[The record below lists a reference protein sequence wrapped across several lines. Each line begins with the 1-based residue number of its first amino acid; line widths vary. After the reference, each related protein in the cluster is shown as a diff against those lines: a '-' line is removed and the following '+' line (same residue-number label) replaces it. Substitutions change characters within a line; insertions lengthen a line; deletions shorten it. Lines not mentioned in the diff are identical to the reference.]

1 MATIKE
7 ISSADI
13 KTSKS
18 ALNQLVDIIQEDVS
32 GSVSRRSYQV
42 FVTGSGPTSV
52 TASLFQTV
60 YDQDYT
66 LQTANPM
73 FDLTVGLWYSGST
86 VQNIKIG
93 EDTAGKL
100 LFPSSSIQMREKID
114 VYRQHAGKLLGDASQ
129 AFYSPF
135 QVSTDPTTTSAD
147 RIDNALFL
155 NFKRLFARD
164 KIKRETFAMRFY
176 TTGVIDG
183 TPNAN
188 RSTAEAAITL
198 AETTYTGSN
207 LFRTSTSGSAI
218 FTDVGAASSKRTTFG
233 GEVGEIVDAGN
244 TARKVGLMF
253 YDAGTAVLDLSKLM
267 WGEQHVSG
275 VISSVAGN
283 PGSSGDPDD
292 LTAYASLATN
302 ETVIGSSQGGTKIN
316 TSYGSNASARF
327 IPDFLTSGS
336 IDDIVDHI
344 SAARFSSG
352 SNTAVT
358 FQNVTNIN
366 STLLFCRATAD
377 EFNYSSNPTFVDGDG
392 RIVVI
397 DQGQEDTQRAFS
409 FITTVGMYDAND
421 NLLAVAKL
429 SRPIEK
435 NDEKDL
441 TIRIR
446 LDF

>member
-1 MATIKE
+1 MATFKE
-7 ISSADI
+7 ISAADV

-18 ALNQLVDIIQEDVS
+18 ALNQLVDMIQEDVS
-32 GSVSRRSYQV
+32 GSATRRAYQV
-42 FVTGSGPTSV
+42 FVTGSGTTSV

-73 FDLTVGLWYSGST
+73 FDMTVGLWYSGST
-86 VQNIKIG
+86 VQNIKVG
-93 EDTAGKL
+93 EDTVGKL
-100 LFPSSSIQMREKID
+100 LFPSSSLQMREKVD
-114 VYRQHAGKLLGDASQ
+114 LYRQHAAKLLGDADQ

-135 QVSTDPTTTSAD
+135 QVSTDPTTTSTD

-155 NFKRLFARD
+155 DFKRLFARD

-183 TPNAN
+183 APNAN
-188 RSTAEAAITL
+188 RSTAEAAISQATS
-198 AETTYTGSN
+198 AYTGSN

-233 GEVGEIVDAGN
+233 GEVGEIVDSSN
-244 TARKVGLMF
+244 TSRKVGLIF
-253 YDAGTAVLDLSKLM
+253 YDAGTAVLDLSKIM
-267 WGEQHVSG
+267 WGDQHVSG
-275 VISSVAGN
+275 AISSVIGN
-283 PGSSGDPDD
+283 PSISGI
-292 LTAYASLATN
+292 ATN
-302 ETVIGSSQGGTKIN
+302 ETIIGSGSTLS
-316 TSYGSNASARF
+316 TAYGSNPGARF
-327 IPDFLTSGS
+327 IPDLLTSGS
-336 IDDIVDHI
+336 IDDIVDHLA
-344 SAARFSSG
+344 SCRFSSG

-377 EFNYSSNPTFVDGDG
+377 EFNYSSNPTYVDSDG
-392 RIVVI
+392 RIIVV
-397 DQGQEDTQRAFS
+397 DEGQEDTQRAFS
-409 FITTVGMYDAND
+409 FVTTVGMYDAND

-441 TIRIR
+441 TVRVR

>member
-1 MATIKE
+1 MATFKE
-7 ISSADI
+7 ISAADV

-32 GSVSRRSYQV
+32 GSATRRAYQV
-42 FVTGSGPTSV
+42 FVTGSGATSV

-73 FDLTVGLWYSGST
+73 FDMTVGLWYSGST
-86 VQNIKIG
+86 VQTIKTG

-100 LFPSSSIQMREKID
+100 LFPSSSMQMREKID
-114 VYRQHAGKLLGDASQ
+114 IYRQYAGKLLGNANQ

-135 QVSTDPTTTSAD
+135 NVATDPTTTSAD

-164 KIKRETFAMRFY
+164 KVKRETFAMRFFV
-176 TTGVIDG
+176 TGDLDG
-183 TPNAN
+183 SHPGAK
-188 RSTAEAAITL
+188 SVEESSIVCAF
-198 AETTYTGSN
+198 TGSN
-207 LFRTSTSGSAI
+207 LFRTTTSGSAI

-233 GEVGEIVDAGN
+233 GEVGEIVNASN
-244 TARKVGLMF
+244 TSQKVGLMF
-253 YDAGTAVLDLSKLM
+253 YDAGTAVLDLSKIM
-267 WGEQHVSG
+267 WGTQHVSG
-275 VISSVAGN
+275 AISSVVGN
-283 PGSSGDPDD
+283 QGG
-292 LTAYASLATN
+292 LGLANN
-302 ETVIGSSQGGTKIN
+302 ETMIGANGTLNAQQIADTNTLIN
-316 TSYGSNASARF
+316 SYGSNTYARF

-336 IDDIVDHI
+336 IDDIVDHLA
-344 SAARFSSG
+344 SCRFSSG
-352 SNTAVT
+352 SNTAST

-377 EFNYSSNPTFVDGDG
+377 EFNYSSNPTFVDADG

-397 DQGQEDTQRAFS
+397 DNGQEDTQRAFS

-441 TIRIR
+441 TVRIR

>member
-1 MATIKE
+1 MATFKE
-7 ISSADI
+7 ISAADV

-32 GSVSRRSYQV
+32 GSATRRAYQV
-42 FVTGSGPTSV
+42 FVTGSGTTSV

-73 FDLTVGLWYSGST
+73 FDMTVGLWYSGST
-86 VQNIKIG
+86 VQTIKTG

-100 LFPSSSIQMREKID
+100 LFPSSSMQMREKVDI
-114 VYRQHAGKLLGDASQ
+114 YRQYAGKLLGNANQ

-135 QVSTDPTTTSAD
+135 NVATDPTATPAD

-164 KIKRETFAMRFY
+164 KVKRETFAMRFY
-176 TTGVIDG
+176 VTGDLDG
-183 TPNAN
+183 APTENK
-188 RSTAEAAITL
+188 SAEESSIVCL
-198 AETTYTGSN
+198 FTGSN
-207 LFRTSTSGSAI
+207 LFRTTTSGSAI

-233 GEVGEIVDAGN
+233 GEVGEIVDASN
-244 TARKVGLMF
+244 TSQKVGLMF
-253 YDAGTAVLDLSKLM
+253 YDAGTAILDLSKIM
-267 WGEQHVSG
+267 WGAQHVSG
-275 VISSVAGN
+275 TISSVVGN
-283 PGSSGDPDD
+283 PTISG
-292 LTAYASLATN
+292 LATN
-302 ETVIGSSQGGTKIN
+302 ETIIGSGSVLAS
-316 TSYGSNASARF
+316 SYGSNPYAKF

-336 IDDIVDHI
+336 IDDIVDHLA
-344 SAARFSSG
+344 SCRFSSG
-352 SNTAVT
+352 SNTAAT

-377 EFNYSSNPTFVDGDG
+377 EFNYSSNPTFVDTDG

-397 DQGQEDTQRAFS
+397 DNGQEDTQRAFS

-441 TIRIR
+441 TVRIR

>member
-1 MATIKE
+1 MATFKE
-7 ISSADI
+7 ISSADV

-32 GSVSRRSYQV
+32 GSATRRSYQV
-42 FVTGSGPTSV
+42 FVTGSGATSV

-73 FDLTVGLWYSGST
+73 FDMTVGLWYSGTT
-86 VQNIKIG
+86 VQTIKTG

-100 LFPSSSIQMREKID
+100 LFPSSSMQMREKVDI
-114 VYRQHAGKLLGDASQ
+114 YRQYAGKLLGNASQ

-135 QVSTDPTTTSAD
+135 QVSTDPTLTSAD

-164 KIKRETFAMRFY
+164 KVKRETFAMRFFV
-176 TTGVIDG
+176 TGDLDG
-183 TPNAN
+183 APTAN
-188 RSTAEAAITL
+188 KTSAESSIVSA
-198 AETTYTGSN
+198 YTGSN
-207 LFRTSTSGSAI
+207 LFRTTTSGSAI
-218 FTDVGAASSKRTTFG
+218 FTDVGAASSKRSTFG
-233 GEVGEIVDAGN
+233 GEVGEIVNASN
-244 TARKVGLMF
+244 TSQKVGLMF
-253 YDAGTAVLDLSKLM
+253 YDAGTAVLDLSKIIF
-267 WGEQHVSG
+267 GDQHVSG
-275 VISSVAGN
+275 AISSVIGN
-283 PGSSGDPDD
+283 PSISG
-292 LTAYASLATN
+292 LATN
-302 ETVIGSSQGGTKIN
+302 ETIIGSGSVME
-316 TSYGSNASARF
+316 TSYGSNPSAKF

-336 IDDIVDHI
+336 IDDIVDHFA
-344 SAARFSSG
+344 SCRFSSG

-358 FQNVTNIN
+358 FQNITNIN

-377 EFNYSSNPTFVDGDG
+377 EFNYSSNPTYVDSDG

-397 DQGQEDTQRAFS
+397 DAGQEDTQRGFS

-441 TIRIR
+441 TVRIR

>member
-1 MATIKE
+1 MATFKE
-7 ISSADI
+7 ISAADV

-32 GSVSRRSYQV
+32 GSASRRAYQV
-42 FVTGSGPTSV
+42 FVTGSGATSV

-73 FDLTVGLWYSGST
+73 FDMSVGLWYSGST

-100 LFPSSSIQMREKID
+100 LFPSSSMQMREKVD
-114 VYRQHAGKLLGDASQ
+114 VYRQHAAKLLGSANQ

-135 QVSTDPTTTSAD
+135 QVSTDPTTTSTD

-176 TTGVIDG
+176 TTATLDG
-183 TPNAN
+183 APAAN
-188 RSTAEAAITL
+188 KSSEESGLASAATIT
-198 AETTYTGSN
+198 TGSN
-207 LFRTSTSGSAI
+207 LFRTSISGSAI

-233 GEVGEIVDAGN
+233 GEVGEIVDASN
-244 TARKVGLMF
+244 TSRKVGLIF
-253 YDAGTAVLDLSKLM
+253 YDAGTAVLDLSKIM
-267 WGEQHVSG
+267 WGTQHVSG
-275 VISSVAGN
+275 AISSVAGN
-283 PGSSGDPDD
+283 PTVAG
-292 LTAYASLATN
+292 LATN
-302 ETVIGSSQGGTKIN
+302 ETIIGSGSVLQ
-316 TSYGSNASARF
+316 SAYGSNPAARF

-336 IDDIVDHI
+336 MDDIVDHI
-344 SAARFSSG
+344 ASCRFSSG

-377 EFNYSSNPTFVDGDG
+377 EFNYSSNPTYVDGDG

-397 DQGQEDTQRAFS
+397 DQGQEDTQRGFS

-441 TIRIR
+441 TVRVR

>member
-1 MATIKE
+1 MATFKE
-7 ISSADI
+7 ISAADV

-32 GSVSRRSYQV
+32 GSASRRAYQV
-42 FVTGSGPTSV
+42 FVTGSGATSV

-73 FDLTVGLWYSGST
+73 FDMTVGLWYSGST
-86 VQNIKIG
+86 VQSIKIG

-100 LFPSSSIQMREKID
+100 LFPSSSLQMREKVD
-114 VYRQHAGKLLGDASQ
+114 VYRQHAAKLLGNATQ

-135 QVSTDPTTTSAD
+135 QVSTDPTTTSTD

-155 NFKRLFARD
+155 DFKRLFARD

-176 TTGVIDG
+176 TTGVVDG
-183 TPNAN
+183 ASNN
-188 RSTAEAAITL
+188 YRSSAEAAISKTL
-198 AETTYTGSN
+198 TAYTGSN

-233 GEVGEIVDAGN
+233 GEVGEIVDASN
-244 TARKVGLMF
+244 TSRKVGLMF
-253 YDAGTAVLDLSKLM
+253 YDAGTAVLDLSKIM
-267 WGEQHVSG
+267 WGDQHVSG
-275 VISSVAGN
+275 AISSVVGN
-283 PGSSGDPDD
+283 PTVAGYS
-292 LTAYASLATN
+292 TN
-302 ETVIGSSQGGTKIN
+302 ETTIGASAGDVAWAPT
-316 TSYGSNASARF
+316 YGSNPGARF

-336 IDDIVDHI
+336 IDDIVDHF
-344 SAARFSSG
+344 SSCRFSSG

-377 EFNYSSNPTFVDGDG
+377 EFNYSSNPTYVDSDG
-392 RIVVI
+392 KIVVI
-397 DQGQEDTQRAFS
+397 DDGQEDTQRAFS
-409 FITTVGMYDAND
+409 FVTTVGMYDAND

-441 TIRIR
+441 TVRVR

>member
-1 MATIKE
+1 MATFKE
-7 ISSADI
+7 ISAADV

-32 GSVSRRSYQV
+32 GSATRRAYQV
-42 FVTGSGPTSV
+42 FVTGSGATSV

-73 FDLTVGLWYSGST
+73 FDMTVGLWYSGST
-86 VQNIKIG
+86 VQTIKTG

-100 LFPSSSIQMREKID
+100 LFPSSSMQMREKVDI
-114 VYRQHAGKLLGDASQ
+114 YRQYAGKLLGNATQ

-135 QVSTDPTTTSAD
+135 NVATDPTTTSAD

-164 KIKRETFAMRFY
+164 KVKRETFAMRFY
-176 TTGVIDG
+176 VTGDLDG
-183 TPNAN
+183 APTAN
-188 RSTAEAAITL
+188 KSAGESAIVC
-198 AETTYTGSN
+198 AFTGSN
-207 LFRTSTSGSAI
+207 LFRTTTSGSAI

-233 GEVGEIVDAGN
+233 GEVGEIVNASN
-244 TARKVGLMF
+244 TSQKVGLMF
-253 YDAGTAVLDLSKLM
+253 YDAGTAVLDLSKIM
-267 WGEQHVSG
+267 WGGQHVSG
-275 VISSVAGN
+275 AISSVVGN
-283 PGSSGDPDD
+283 PTISG
-292 LTAYASLATN
+292 LATN
-302 ETVIGSSQGGTKIN
+302 ETIIGSGSTLQTA
-316 TSYGSNASARF
+316 YGSNPAARF

-336 IDDIVDHI
+336 IDDIVDHLA
-344 SAARFSSG
+344 SCRFSSG
-352 SNTAVT
+352 SNTAST

-377 EFNYSSNPTFVDGDG
+377 EFNYSSNPTFVDTDG

-397 DQGQEDTQRAFS
+397 DSGQEDTQRAFS

-441 TIRIR
+441 TVRIR

>member
-1 MATIKE
+1 MATFKE
-7 ISSADI
+7 ISAADV

-18 ALNQLVDIIQEDVS
+18 ALNQLVDMIQEDVS
-32 GSVSRRSYQV
+32 GSATRRAYQV
-42 FVTGSGPTSV
+42 FVTGSGATSV

-73 FDLTVGLWYSGST
+73 FDMTIGLWYSGST
-86 VQNIKIG
+86 VQNIKTG

-100 LFPSSSIQMREKID
+100 LFPSSSMQMREKID
-114 VYRQHAGKLLGDASQ
+114 VYRQHAAKLLGDADQ

-135 QVSTDPTTTSAD
+135 QISTDPSTASSD
-147 RIDNALFL
+147 RINEALFL
-155 NFKRLFARD
+155 DFKRLFARD

-183 TPNAN
+183 APDAN
-188 RSTAEAAITL
+188 RSTAEAAIT
-198 AETTYTGSN
+198 AATTAYTGSN

-233 GEVGEIVDAGN
+233 GEVGEIVDASN
-244 TARKVGLMF
+244 TSRKVGLMF
-253 YDAGTAVLDLSKLM
+253 YDAGTAVLDLSKIM
-267 WGEQHVSG
+267 WGAQHVSG
-275 VISSVAGN
+275 AISSVVGN
-283 PGSSGDPDD
+283 PTIAG
-292 LTAYASLATN
+292 LATN
-302 ETVIGSSQGGTKIN
+302 ETIIGSGSVLQ
-316 TSYGSNASARF
+316 SAYGSNPAARF

-344 SAARFSSG
+344 ASCRFSSG

-358 FQNVTNIN
+358 FQNITNIN

-377 EFNYSSNPTFVDGDG
+377 EFNYSSNPTYVDGDG

-397 DQGQEDTQRAFS
+397 DEGQEDTQRAFS
-409 FITTVGMYDAND
+409 FVTTVGMYDAND
-421 NLLAVAKL
+421 NLLAVAKM

-441 TIRIR
+441 TVRVR

>member
-1 MATIKE
+1 MATFKE
-7 ISSADI
+7 ISAADV

-32 GSVSRRSYQV
+32 GSATRRAYQV
-42 FVTGSGPTSV
+42 FVTGSGTTSV

-73 FDLTVGLWYSGST
+73 FDMTVGLWYSGST
-86 VQNIKIG
+86 VQTIKTG

-100 LFPSSSIQMREKID
+100 LFPSSSMQMREKID
-114 VYRQHAGKLLGDASQ
+114 IYRQYAGKLLGNANQ

-135 QVSTDPTTTSAD
+135 NVATDPTTTSAD

-164 KIKRETFAMRFY
+164 KVKRETFAMRFY
-176 TTGVIDG
+176 VTGDLDG
-183 TPNAN
+183 APTAN
-188 RSTAEAAITL
+188 KSAEESAIVCAL
-198 AETTYTGSN
+198 TGSN
-207 LFRTSTSGSAI
+207 LFRTTTSGSAI

-233 GEVGEIVDAGN
+233 GEVGEIVDASN
-244 TARKVGLMF
+244 TSQKVGLMF
-253 YDAGTAVLDLSKLM
+253 YDAGTAVLDLSKIM
-267 WGEQHVSG
+267 WGGQHVSG
-275 VISSVAGN
+275 AISSVVGN
-283 PGSSGDPDD
+283 PTISG
-292 LTAYASLATN
+292 LATN
-302 ETVIGSSQGGTKIN
+302 ETIIGSGSVLAS
-316 TSYGSNASARF
+316 SYGSNPYARF

-336 IDDIVDHI
+336 IDDIVDHLA
-344 SAARFSSG
+344 SCRFSSG
-352 SNTAVT
+352 SNTAST

-377 EFNYSSNPTFVDGDG
+377 EFNYSSNPTFVDTDG

-397 DQGQEDTQRAFS
+397 DSGQEDTQRAFS

-441 TIRIR
+441 TVRIR

>member
-1 MATIKE
+1 MATFKE
-7 ISSADI
+7 ISAADV

-18 ALNQLVDIIQEDVS
+18 ALNQLVDMIQEDVS
-32 GSVSRRSYQV
+32 GSATRRAYQV
-42 FVTGSGPTSV
+42 FVTGSGATSV

-73 FDLTVGLWYSGST
+73 FDMTVGLWYSGST

-100 LFPSSSIQMREKID
+100 LFPSSSMQMREKVD
-114 VYRQHAGKLLGDASQ
+114 VYRQHAAKLLGDADQ

-135 QVSTDPTTTSAD
+135 QVSTDPTTTTSD
-147 RIDNALFL
+147 RINEALFL
-155 NFKRLFARD
+155 DIKRLFARD

-183 TPNAN
+183 APDAN
-188 RSTAEAAITL
+188 RSTEEAAITRT
-198 AETTYTGSN
+198 ATAYTGSN

-233 GEVGEIVDAGN
+233 GEVGEIVDASN
-244 TARKVGLMF
+244 TARKVGLIF
-253 YDAGTAVLDLSKLM
+253 YDAGTAVLDLSKIM
-267 WGEQHVSG
+267 WGNQHVSG
-275 VISSVAGN
+275 AISSVVGN
-283 PGSSGDPDD
+283 PSISG
-292 LTAYASLATN
+292 LSTN
-302 ETVIGSSQGGTKIN
+302 ETIIGSGSALQTA
-316 TSYGSNASARF
+316 YGSNPGARF

-336 IDDIVDHI
+336 IDDIVDHLA
-344 SAARFSSG
+344 SCRFSSG
-352 SNTAVT
+352 SNTALT
-358 FQNVTNIN
+358 FQNITNIN

-377 EFNYSSNPTFVDGDG
+377 EFNYSSNPTYVDGDG
-392 RIVVI
+392 RIIVI
-397 DQGQEDTQRAFS
+397 DEGQEDTQRAFS
-409 FITTVGMYDAND
+409 FVTTVGMYDAND
-421 NLLAVAKL
+421 NLLAVAKM

-441 TIRIR
+441 TVRVR

>member
-1 MATIKE
+1 MATFKE
-7 ISSADI
+7 ISAADV

-32 GSVSRRSYQV
+32 GSASRRAYQV
-42 FVTGSGPTSV
+42 FVTGSGVTSV

-60 YDQDYT
+60 YDQDFT

-73 FDLTVGLWYSGST
+73 FDATVGLWYSGST
-86 VQNIKIG
+86 VQNIKTG

-100 LFPSSSIQMREKID
+100 LFPTSSLQMREKVDI
-114 VYRQHAGKLLGDASQ
+114 YRQHAAKLLGNATQ

-135 QVSTDPTTTSAD
+135 QVSTDPTTASTD

-155 NFKRLFARD
+155 DFRRLFARD

-176 TTGVIDG
+176 TTGVVDG
-183 TPNAN
+183 ASNSY
-188 RSTAEAAITL
+188 RSSAEAAISKTL
-198 AETTYTGSN
+198 TAYTGSN

-233 GEVGEIVDAGN
+233 GEVGEIVDASN
-244 TARKVGLMF
+244 TSRKVGLMF
-253 YDAGTAVLDLSKLM
+253 YDSGTAVLDLSKIM
-267 WGEQHVSG
+267 WGDQHVSG
-275 VISSVAGN
+275 TISSVIGN
-283 PGSSGDPDD
+283 PTVTGYS
-292 LTAYASLATN
+292 TN
-302 ETVIGSSQGGTKIN
+302 ETTIGASAGDVAWAPT
-316 TSYGSNASARF
+316 YGSNPGARF

-336 IDDIVDHI
+336 MDDIIDHI
-344 SAARFSSG
+344 ASCRFSSG

-377 EFNYSSNPTFVDGDG
+377 EFNYSSNPTYVDSDG
-392 RIVVI
+392 KIVVI
-397 DQGQEDTQRAFS
+397 DDGQEDTQRSFS
-409 FITTVGMYDAND
+409 FVTTVGMYDAND

-441 TIRIR
+441 TVRVR

>member
-1 MATIKE
+1 MATYKE
-7 ISSADI
+7 ISPGDV

-18 ALNQLVDIIQEDVS
+18 ALNQLVDMIQEDVS
-32 GSVSRRSYQV
+32 GSATRRAYQV
-42 FVTGSGPTSV
+42 FVTGSGATSV

-66 LQTANPM
+66 LQTANAM
-73 FDLTVGLWYSGST
+73 FDMTVGLWYSGST
-86 VQNIKIG
+86 VQNVKIG

-100 LFPSSSIQMREKID
+100 LFPSSSLQMREKID
-114 VYRQHAGKLLGDASQ
+114 VYRQHAAKLLGDATQ

-135 QVSTDPTTTSAD
+135 NVATDPTTLSTD

-176 TTGVIDG
+176 VTGDLDG
-183 TPNAN
+183 APDANKSSAESAIVNAF
-188 RSTAEAAITL
+188 
-198 AETTYTGSN
+198 TGSN
-207 LFRTSTSGSAI
+207 LFRTTTSGSAI

-233 GEVGEIVDAGN
+233 GEVGEIVDASN
-244 TARKVGLMF
+244 TSRKVGLMF
-253 YDAGTAVLDLSKLM
+253 YDAGTAVLDLSKIM
-267 WGEQHVSG
+267 WGDQHVSG
-275 VISSVAGN
+275 AISSVVGN
-283 PGSSGDPDD
+283 PGSLGI
-292 LTAYASLATN
+292 ATN
-302 ETVIGSSQGGTKIN
+302 ETIIGSGSVLQS
-316 TSYGSNASARF
+316 SYGSNPAARF

-336 IDDIVDHI
+336 IDDIVDHLA
-344 SAARFSSG
+344 SCRFSSG

-377 EFNYSSNPTFVDGDG
+377 EFNYSSNPTYVDADG
-392 RIVVI
+392 RIIVI
-397 DQGQEDTQRAFS
+397 DEGQEDTQRAFS
-409 FITTVGMYDAND
+409 FITTVGLYDASD

-441 TIRIR
+441 TVRIR

>member
-1 MATIKE
+1 M
-7 ISSADI
+7 
-13 KTSKS
+13 
-18 ALNQLVDIIQEDVS
+18 
-32 GSVSRRSYQV
+32 
-42 FVTGSGPTSV
+42 TGSRAKSL

-60 YDQDYT
+60 YDKDYT

-73 FDLTVGLWYSGST
+73 FDMTVGLWYSGTT
-86 VQNIKIG
+86 VQTIKTG

-100 LFPSSSIQMREKID
+100 LFPSSSMQMREKVDI
-114 VYRQHAGKLLGDASQ
+114 YRQYAGKLLGNASQ

-135 QVSTDPTTTSAD
+135 QISTDPTLTSAD

-164 KIKRETFAMRFY
+164 KVKRETFAMRFFV
-176 TTGVIDG
+176 TGVLDG
-183 TPNAN
+183 APTAN
-188 RSTAEAAITL
+188 KTSAESSIVSA
-198 AETTYTGSN
+198 YTGSN
-207 LFRTSTSGSAI
+207 LFRTTTSGSAI
-218 FTDVGAASSKRTTFG
+218 FTDVGAASSKRSTFG
-233 GEVGEIVDAGN
+233 GEVGEIVNASN
-244 TARKVGLMF
+244 TSQKVGLMF
-253 YDAGTAVLDLSKLM
+253 YDAGTAVLDLSKIIF
-267 WGEQHVSG
+267 GGQHVSG
-275 VISSVAGN
+275 AISSVVGN
-283 PGSSGDPDD
+283 PSISG
-292 LTAYASLATN
+292 LSTN
-302 ETVIGSSQGGTKIN
+302 ETIIGSGSTMA
-316 TSYGSNASARF
+316 TSYGSNPSAKF

-336 IDDIVDHI
+336 IDDIVDHLA
-344 SAARFSSG
+344 SCRFSSG

-358 FQNVTNIN
+358 FQNITNIN

-377 EFNYSSNPTFVDGDG
+377 EFNYSSNPTYVDSDG

-397 DQGQEDTQRAFS
+397 DAGQEDTQRGFS

-441 TIRIR
+441 TVRIR

>member
-1 MATIKE
+1 MATFKE
-7 ISSADI
+7 ISSADV

-32 GSVSRRSYQV
+32 GSASRRSYQV
-42 FVTGSGPTSV
+42 FVTGSGATSV

-73 FDLTVGLWYSGST
+73 FDISVGLWYSGST
-86 VQNIKIG
+86 VQNIKAG
-93 EDTAGKL
+93 EDTTGKL
-100 LFPSSSIQMREKID
+100 LFPSSSMQMREKID

-164 KIKRETFAMRFY
+164 KIKRETFAMRFFV
-176 TTGVIDG
+176 TGDLDG
-183 TPNAN
+183 APTAN
-188 RSTAEAAITL
+188 KSSAESSIVCA
-198 AETTYTGSN
+198 YTGSN
-207 LFRTSTSGSAI
+207 LFRTTTSGSAI

-233 GEVGEIVDAGN
+233 GEVGEIVNASN
-244 TARKVGLMF
+244 TSQKVGLMF
-253 YDAGTAVLDLSKLM
+253 YDAGTAVLDLSKIIF
-267 WGEQHVSG
+267 GDQHVSG
-275 VISSVAGN
+275 AISSVIGN
-283 PGSSGDPDD
+283 PSISG
-292 LTAYASLATN
+292 LSTN
-302 ETVIGSSQGGTKIN
+302 ETIIGSGSTMA
-316 TSYGSNASARF
+316 TAYGSNPSARF

-336 IDDIVDHI
+336 IDVIIDHLA
-344 SAARFSSG
+344 SCRFSSG
-352 SNTAVT
+352 SNTATT
-358 FQNVTNIN
+358 FQNITNIN

-377 EFNYSSNPTFVDGDG
+377 EFNYSSNPTYVDGDG
-392 RIVVI
+392 RIVVV

-441 TIRIR
+441 TVRIR

>member
-1 MATIKE
+1 MATFKE
-7 ISSADI
+7 ISAADV

-18 ALNQLVDIIQEDVS
+18 ALNQLVDMIQEDVS
-32 GSVSRRSYQV
+32 GSATRRAYQV
-42 FVTGSGPTSV
+42 FVTGSGATSV

-73 FDLTVGLWYSGST
+73 FDMTVGLWYSGST

-114 VYRQHAGKLLGDASQ
+114 VYRQHAAKLLGDADQ

-135 QVSTDPTTTSAD
+135 QVSTDPTLTSAD
-147 RIDNALFL
+147 RINEALFL

-164 KIKRETFAMRFY
+164 KVKRETFAMRFY
-176 TTGVIDG
+176 TTGDLSG
-183 TPNAN
+183 APTAN
-188 RSTAEAAITL
+188 KSAAEASISCA
-198 AETTYTGSN
+198 YTGSN
-207 LFRTSTSGSAI
+207 MFGTTTSGSAI

-233 GEVGEIVDAGN
+233 GEVGEIVDASN
-244 TARKVGLMF
+244 TSHKVGLMF
-253 YDAGTAVLDLSKLM
+253 YDAGTAVLDLSKIM
-267 WGEQHVSG
+267 WGGQHVSG
-275 VISSVAGN
+275 AISSVVGN
-283 PGSSGDPDD
+283 PGGA
-292 LTAYASLATN
+292 AYSALATN
-302 ETVIGSSQGGTKIN
+302 ETVIGSSQGTTTIN
-316 TSYGSNASARF
+316 TNYGSNASARF

-336 IDDIVDHI
+336 IDDIVDHLA
-344 SAARFSSG
+344 SCRFSSG

-377 EFNYSSNPTFVDGDG
+377 EFNYSSNPTYVDSDG
-392 RIVVI
+392 RIIVI
-397 DQGQEDTQRAFS
+397 DEGQEDTQRGFS
-409 FITTVGMYDAND
+409 FITTVGLYDAND

-441 TIRIR
+441 TVRVR

>member
-1 MATIKE
+1 MATFKE
-7 ISSADI
+7 ISAADV

-32 GSVSRRSYQV
+32 GSASRRAYQV
-42 FVTGSGPTSV
+42 FVTGSGATSV

-73 FDLTVGLWYSGST
+73 FDMSVGLWYSGST
-86 VQNIKIG
+86 VQTIKTG

-100 LFPSSSIQMREKID
+100 LFPSSSLQMREKVD
-114 VYRQHAGKLLGDASQ
+114 VYRQHAAKLLGAADQ
-129 AFYSPF
+129 AFYAPF
-135 QVSTDPTTTSAD
+135 QVSTDPTATSAD

-176 TTGVIDG
+176 TTGVVDG
-183 TPNAN
+183 APNSN
-188 RSTAEAAITL
+188 KSSAEAGITS
-198 AETTYTGSN
+198 AFTGSN
-207 LFRTSTSGSAI
+207 ITLTSTSGSAI

-233 GEVGEIVDAGN
+233 GEVGEIVDASN
-244 TARKVGLMF
+244 TSRKVGLMF
-253 YDAGTAVLDLSKLM
+253 YDAGTAVLDLSKIM
-267 WGEQHVSG
+267 WGDQHVSG
-275 VISSVAGN
+275 TISSVVGN
-283 PGSSGDPDD
+283 PGGTSYST
-292 LTAYASLATN
+292 LSTN
-302 ETVIGSSQGGTKIN
+302 ETVIGSSRGSTTIN

-327 IPDFLTSGS
+327 IPDLLTSGS
-336 IDDIVDHI
+336 IDDIIDHI
-344 SAARFSSG
+344 AGCRFSSG

-377 EFNYSSNPTFVDGDG
+377 EFNYSSNPTYVDTDG

-397 DQGQEDTQRAFS
+397 DQGQEDTQRGFS

-441 TIRIR
+441 TVRVR

>member
-1 MATIKE
+1 MATFKE
-7 ISSADI
+7 ISAADV

-18 ALNQLVDIIQEDVS
+18 ALNQLVDMIQEDVS
-32 GSVSRRSYQV
+32 GSATRRAYQV
-42 FVTGSGPTSV
+42 FVTGSGATSV

-73 FDLTVGLWYSGST
+73 FDMTIGLWYSGST
-86 VQNIKIG
+86 VQNIKTG

-100 LFPSSSIQMREKID
+100 LFPSSSMQMREKID
-114 VYRQHAGKLLGDASQ
+114 VYRQHAAKLLGDADQ

-135 QVSTDPTTTSAD
+135 QISTDPSTASSD
-147 RIDNALFL
+147 RINEALFL
-155 NFKRLFARD
+155 DFKRLFARD

-176 TTGVIDG
+176 TTGVVDG
-183 TPNAN
+183 APNAN
-188 RSTAEAAITL
+188 RSTEEAAISKTL
-198 AETTYTGSN
+198 TAYTGSN

-233 GEVGEIVDAGN
+233 GEVGEIVDASN
-244 TARKVGLMF
+244 TSRKVGLMF
-253 YDAGTAVLDLSKLM
+253 YDAGTAVLDLSKIM
-267 WGEQHVSG
+267 WGTQHVSG
-275 VISSVAGN
+275 AISSVVGN
-283 PGSSGDPDD
+283 PTIAG
-292 LTAYASLATN
+292 LATN
-302 ETVIGSSQGGTKIN
+302 ETIIGSGSVLQ
-316 TSYGSNASARF
+316 SAYGSNPAARF

-344 SAARFSSG
+344 ASCRFSSG

-358 FQNVTNIN
+358 FQNITNIN

-377 EFNYSSNPTFVDGDG
+377 EFNYSSNPTYVDGDG

-397 DQGQEDTQRAFS
+397 DEGQEDTQRAFS
-409 FITTVGMYDAND
+409 FVTTVGMYDAND
-421 NLLAVAKL
+421 NLLAVAKM

-441 TIRIR
+441 TVRVR

>member
-1 MATIKE
+1 MATFKE
-7 ISSADI
+7 ISAADV

-18 ALNQLVDIIQEDVS
+18 ALNQLVDMIQEDVS
-32 GSVSRRSYQV
+32 GSATRRAYQV
-42 FVTGSGPTSV
+42 FVTGSGTGSV

-73 FDLTVGLWYSGST
+73 FDMTVGLWYSGST

-100 LFPSSSIQMREKID
+100 LFPSSSLQMREKID
-114 VYRQHAGKLLGDASQ
+114 VYRQHAAKLLGNSTQ

-176 TTGVIDG
+176 VTGDLDG
-183 TPNAN
+183 APDANKSSAESAIANA
-188 RSTAEAAITL
+188 
-198 AETTYTGSN
+198 YTGSN
-207 LFRTSTSGSAI
+207 LFRTTTSGSSI
-218 FTDVGAASSKRTTFG
+218 FTDVGAASSKRSTFG
-233 GEVGEIVDAGN
+233 GEVGEIVDASN
-244 TARKVGLMF
+244 TSRKVGLMF
-253 YDAGTAVLDLSKLM
+253 YDAGTAVLDLSKIM
-267 WGEQHVSG
+267 WGDQHVSG
-275 VISSVAGN
+275 TISSVAGN
-283 PGSSGDPDD
+283 PSISG
-292 LTAYASLATN
+292 LATN
-302 ETVIGSSQGGTKIN
+302 ETIIGSGSVLA
-316 TSYGSNASARF
+316 SAYGSNPGARF

-336 IDDIVDHI
+336 IDDIVDHLA
-344 SAARFSSG
+344 SCRFSSG

-358 FQNVTNIN
+358 FQNITNIN

-377 EFNYSSNPTFVDGDG
+377 EFNYSSNPTYVDSDG
-392 RIVVI
+392 RIIVI
-397 DQGQEDTQRAFS
+397 DEGQEDTQRGFS
-409 FITTVGMYDAND
+409 FITTVGLYDAND

-441 TIRIR
+441 TVRVR

>member
-1 MATIKE
+1 MATFKE

-13 KTSKS
+13 KTSRS
-18 ALNQLVDIIQEDVS
+18 ALNQLVDVIQEDVS
-32 GSVSRRSYQV
+32 GSATRRAYQV
-42 FVTGSGPTSV
+42 FVTGSGATSV

-66 LQTANPM
+66 LQTANPI
-73 FDLTVGLWYSGST
+73 FDMTVGLWYSGST
-86 VQNIKIG
+86 VQNVKIG

-100 LFPSSSIQMREKID
+100 LFPSSSMQMREKVD
-114 VYRQHAGKLLGDASQ
+114 MYRQQASRLLGDADQ

-135 QVSTDPTTTSAD
+135 QVATDPTATSSD
-147 RIDNALFL
+147 RINEALFL

-176 TTGVIDG
+176 TTATLDG
-183 TPNAN
+183 APTAN
-188 RSTAEAAITL
+188 KSSQESSLASAATIT
-198 AETTYTGSN
+198 TGSN
-207 LFRTSTSGSAI
+207 LFRTSISGSAI

-233 GEVGEIVDAGN
+233 GEVGEIVDASN
-244 TARKVGLMF
+244 TSRKIGLMF
-253 YDAGTAVLDLSKLM
+253 YDAGTAVLDLSKIM
-267 WGEQHVSG
+267 WGGQHVSG
-275 VISSVAGN
+275 TISSVVGN
-283 PGSSGDPDD
+283 PGVSG
-292 LTAYASLATN
+292 LATN
-302 ETVIGSSQGGTKIN
+302 ETIIGSGSVLQS
-316 TSYGSNASARF
+316 SYGSNPSARF

-336 IDDIVDHI
+336 MDDIVDHI
-344 SAARFSSG
+344 ASCRFSSG

-358 FQNVTNIN
+358 FQNTTNIN
-366 STLLFCRATAD
+366 STLVFCRAGAD
-377 EFNYSSNPTFVDGDG
+377 EFNYSSNPTYVDGDG

-397 DQGQEDTQRAFS
+397 DAGQEDTQRAFN
-409 FITTVGMYDAND
+409 FATTVGLYDAND

-429 SRPIEK
+429 SRPVEK

>member
-1 MATIKE
+1 MATFKE
-7 ISSADI
+7 ISSADV

-32 GSVSRRSYQV
+32 GSATRRSYQV
-42 FVTGSGPTSV
+42 FVTGSGATSV

-73 FDLTVGLWYSGST
+73 FDMTVGLWYSGTT
-86 VQNIKIG
+86 VQTIKTG

-100 LFPSSSIQMREKID
+100 LFPSSSMQMREKVDI
-114 VYRQHAGKLLGDASQ
+114 YRQYAGKLLGNASQ

-135 QVSTDPTTTSAD
+135 QISTDPTLTSAD

-164 KIKRETFAMRFY
+164 KVKRETFAMRFFV
-176 TTGVIDG
+176 TGDLDG
-183 TPNAN
+183 APTAN
-188 RSTAEAAITL
+188 KTSAESSIVSA
-198 AETTYTGSN
+198 YTGSN
-207 LFRTSTSGSAI
+207 LFRTTTSGSAI
-218 FTDVGAASSKRTTFG
+218 FTDVGAASSKRSTFG
-233 GEVGEIVDAGN
+233 GEVGEIVNASN
-244 TARKVGLMF
+244 TSQKVGLMF
-253 YDAGTAVLDLSKLM
+253 YDAGTAVLDLSKIIF
-267 WGEQHVSG
+267 GDQHVSG
-275 VISSVAGN
+275 AISSVIGN
-283 PGSSGDPDD
+283 PSISG
-292 LTAYASLATN
+292 LSTN
-302 ETVIGSSQGGTKIN
+302 ETIIGSGSTMQ
-316 TSYGSNASARF
+316 TSYGSNPSAKF

-336 IDDIVDHI
+336 IDDIVDHLA
-344 SAARFSSG
+344 SCRFSSG

-358 FQNVTNIN
+358 FQNITNIN

-377 EFNYSSNPTFVDGDG
+377 EFNYSSNPTYVDSDG

-397 DQGQEDTQRAFS
+397 DAGQEDTQRGFS

-441 TIRIR
+441 TVRIR

>member
-1 MATIKE
+1 MATFKE

-13 KTSKS
+13 KTSRS
-18 ALNQLVDIIQEDVS
+18 ALNQLVDVIQEDVS
-32 GSVSRRSYQV
+32 GSATRRAYQV
-42 FVTGSGPTSV
+42 FVTGSGATSV

-66 LQTANPM
+66 LQTANPI
-73 FDLTVGLWYSGST
+73 FDMTVGLWYSGST
-86 VQNIKIG
+86 VQNVKIG

-100 LFPSSSIQMREKID
+100 LFPSSSMQMREKVD
-114 VYRQHAGKLLGDASQ
+114 MYRQQASRLLGDADQ

-135 QVSTDPTTTSAD
+135 QVATDPTATSSD
-147 RIDNALFL
+147 RINEALFL

-176 TTGVIDG
+176 TTATLDG
-183 TPNAN
+183 APTAN
-188 RSTAEAAITL
+188 KSSQESSLASAATIT
-198 AETTYTGSN
+198 TGSN
-207 LFRTSTSGSAI
+207 LFRTSISGSAI

-233 GEVGEIVDAGN
+233 GEVGEIVDASN
-244 TARKVGLMF
+244 TSRKIGLMF
-253 YDAGTAVLDLSKLM
+253 YDAGTAVLDLSKSM
-267 WGEQHVSG
+267 WGGQHVSG
-275 VISSVAGN
+275 TISSVVGN
-283 PGSSGDPDD
+283 PGVSG
-292 LTAYASLATN
+292 LATN
-302 ETVIGSSQGGTKIN
+302 ETIIGSGSVLQS
-316 TSYGSNASARF
+316 SYGSNPSARF

-336 IDDIVDHI
+336 MDDIVDHI
-344 SAARFSSG
+344 ASCRFSSG

-358 FQNVTNIN
+358 FQNTTNIN
-366 STLLFCRATAD
+366 STLVFCRAGAD
-377 EFNYSSNPTFVDGDG
+377 EFNYSSNPTYVDGDG

-397 DQGQEDTQRAFS
+397 DAGQEDTQRAFN
-409 FITTVGMYDAND
+409 FATTVGLYDAND

-429 SRPIEK
+429 SRPVEK

>member
-1 MATIKE
+1 MATFKE
-7 ISSADI
+7 ISAADV

-18 ALNQLVDIIQEDVS
+18 ALNQLVDIIQEDVY
-32 GSVSRRSYQV
+32 GSASRRAYQV
-42 FVTGSGPTSV
+42 FVTGSGATSV

-60 YDQDYT
+60 YDQDFT

-73 FDLTVGLWYSGST
+73 FDMTVGLWYSGST

-93 EDTAGKL
+93 EDSSGKL
-100 LFPSSSIQMREKID
+100 LFPSSSLQMREKID
-114 VYRQHAGKLLGDASQ
+114 IYRQHAAKLLGDANQ

-135 QVSTDPTTTSAD
+135 QVATDPTTTSAD

-155 NFKRLFARD
+155 DFRRLFARD

-176 TTGVIDG
+176 TSATLD
-183 TPNAN
+183 NAPKTDK
-188 RSTAEAAITL
+188 SAAETAITS
-198 AETTYTGSN
+198 APGFPTGSN
-207 LFRTSTSGSAI
+207 MFKTSQSGSAI
-218 FTDVGAASSKRTTFG
+218 FTDVGAASSKRTTYG
-233 GEVGEIVDAGN
+233 GEVGEIVDASN
-244 TARKVGLMF
+244 TSRKVGLMF
-253 YDAGTAVLDLSKLM
+253 YDNGTAVLDLSKIT
-267 WGEQHVSG
+267 WGAQHVSG
-275 VISSVAGN
+275 TISSTVGN
-283 PGSSGDPDD
+283 PSISGF
-292 LTAYASLATN
+292 ATN
-302 ETVIGSSQGGTKIN
+302 ETTIGAPNSSSFDANGP
-316 TSYGSNASARF
+316 SLVSAYGSNPYAKF

-336 IDDIVDHI
+336 VDDIVDHFA
-344 SAARFSSG
+344 SCRFSSG

-377 EFNYSSNPTFVDGDG
+377 EFNYSSNPTYVDSDG
-392 RIVVI
+392 KIIVI
-397 DQGQEDTQRAFS
+397 DDGQEDTQRAFS
-409 FITTVGMYDAND
+409 FVTTVGMYDAND

-441 TIRIR
+441 TVRVR

>member
-1 MATIKE
+1 MATFKE
-7 ISSADI
+7 ISAADV

-32 GSVSRRSYQV
+32 GSASRRAYQV
-42 FVTGSGPTSV
+42 FVTGSGATSV

-73 FDLTVGLWYSGST
+73 FDTTVGLWYSGST
-86 VQNIKIG
+86 VQNIKTG

-100 LFPSSSIQMREKID
+100 LFPTSSLQMREKVDI
-114 VYRQHAGKLLGDASQ
+114 YRQHAAKLLGNATQ

-135 QVSTDPTTTSAD
+135 QVSTDPTTTSTD

-155 NFKRLFARD
+155 DFRRLFARD

-176 TTGVIDG
+176 TTGVVDG
-183 TPNAN
+183 ASNSY
-188 RSTAEAAITL
+188 RSSAEAAISKTL
-198 AETTYTGSN
+198 TAYTGSN

-233 GEVGEIVDAGN
+233 GEVGEIVDASN
-244 TARKVGLMF
+244 TSRKVGLMF
-253 YDAGTAVLDLSKLM
+253 YDSGTAVLDISKIM
-267 WGEQHVSG
+267 WGDQHVSG
-275 VISSVAGN
+275 TISSVIGN
-283 PGSSGDPDD
+283 PTVTGYS
-292 LTAYASLATN
+292 TN
-302 ETVIGSSQGGTKIN
+302 ETTIGASAGDVAWAPA
-316 TSYGSNASARF
+316 YGSNPGARF

-336 IDDIVDHI
+336 MDDIIDHI
-344 SAARFSSG
+344 ASCRFSSG

-377 EFNYSSNPTFVDGDG
+377 EFNYSSNPTYVDSDG
-392 RIVVI
+392 KIVVI
-397 DQGQEDTQRAFS
+397 DDGQEDTQRSFS
-409 FITTVGMYDAND
+409 FVTTVGMYDAND

-441 TIRIR
+441 TVRVR